1 MKKVVL
7 CAAVMMVGAISF
19 AQTSQTTTTGH
30 TAATSQDPVGANGDA
45 PDTANT
51 GSSRQE
57 GDNQRV
63 QARQQGEN
71 NSIETIQSN
80 GAGVGG
86 NQSTALQLS
95 SLDGFTSRRNVIY
108 TEQVGTGNQ
117 AFALQVG
124 DDNDAV
130 IEQGLNDD
138 TSSGNSAYIRQIDP
152 DEREEDRNNFAGI
165 QQDGTDNSAFTDQ
178 NVSFNDA
185 NTIQNGANNISEIFQ
200 DSESQPSDI
209 ENGEGHDALVEQVG
223 DANQSSVSQIGFNR
237 NEGHT
242 AQFGDRN
249 SAQQVQNSLQE
260 PGTGNTARIAQ
271 GVFGDGTESYIAD
284 PDSDLN
290 ALDADID
297 FSLDGVVEGTFSPTN
312 DNIAYQDQAGSGNN
326 AEIAQFGNFNNASQ
340 AQYGS
345 ENNADAIQGGLEN
358 ISAQSQEGWGN
369 NAEVGQSDSGN
380 LNYQVQNGDSNNS
393 LVSQNGT
400 DNVNNTFQYGNYND
414 ARVAQQGVHNA
425 ALIVQTGGQSY
436 SVQQNL
442 YSAGGNNQVD
452 AQQTTAYGTF
462 GDSSALFH
470 KPGATPGLELD
481 PHYIPGLDP
490 LHDGN

>member
-138 TSSGNSAYIRQIDP
+138 TSSGNSAYIRQVDP
-152 DEREEDRNNFAGI
+152 SEVEEDRNNFAGI
-165 QQDGTDNSAFTDQ
+165 QQDGVDNSAFTDQ
-178 NVSFNDA
+178 NVSYNDA
-185 NTIQNGANNISEIFQ
+185 NTIQYGERNISEIFQ
-200 DSESQPSDI
+200 DSESQPSDGA
-209 ENGEGHDALVEQVG
+209 NGEGHDALVEQLG
-223 DANQSSVSQIGFNR
+223 DDNQSSASQIGFNR
-237 NEGHT
+237 NLLRSTQIG
-242 AQFGDRN
+242 N
-249 SAQQVQNSLQE
+249 SNSSEQSQNSFQE
-260 PGTGNTARIAQ
+260 PGVGNTAVVNQ
-271 GVFGDGTESYIAD
+271 GGAIGGFFAPEE
-284 PDSDLN
+284 SDLN
-290 ALDADID
+290 DLDTDID
-297 FSLDGVVEGTFSPTN
+297 FSAVSGDSFDGVAF
-312 DNIAYQDQAGSGNN
+312 QDQSGSGNDATIN
-326 AEIAQFGNFNNASQ
+326 QFGLGNDSRQ
-340 AQYGS
+340 TQSGS
-345 ENNADAIQGGLEN
+345 ENTALTIQTSEGGGN
-358 ISAQSQEGWGN
+358 ISAQSQVGWSN
-369 NAEVGQSDSGN
+369 NAELGQAGAGN
-380 LNYQVQNGDSNNS
+380 LNYQVQHGDSNNS